1 MANPRID
8 RVDCLSLATQDMQLR
23 LRISLLEQELEVN
36 KTFLL
41 EAERRAAAA
50 LQAQSK
56 AERDLEQVIEMSIEA
71 SRATE
76 DAIHAQMEAEQ
87 RAELAVMEAER
98 AKQAQSAAEK
108 TAEIALIE
116 AEVVQ
121 KQSMK
126 RTGLSSS
133 ETCSLG
139 PAEALEQSLPSSEGD
154 TDTFSLPVNLSQEGR
169 ASQVINEQVLA
180 SMCESAA
187 RKEYDTTFKHI
198 ISGSTLATCG
208 AGLKVVAISC
218 GFGNDFIEIHN
229 LPLDMEADNIAS
241 LLSSMDTPSIVT
253 DTWQC
258 GNGTISAMILIKAGK
273 KQTVVNQIHG
283 RTIRGHVLRANV
295 VGAKWIT
302 QLRAPYYELQFAWE
316 PHANDTSPSVE
327 LKKLLKSS
335 PGLISFQF
343 TACSPTGMFTAAT
356 ARFDSWSSANSAHAQ
371 LGGMGIEQGFLSLK
385 CDLRPNQPTRHILRI
400 PLNQHYIFENE
411 DAVKKQG
418 MSMTSEEQG
427 MIVQTD
433 YLGSDW
439 FDGWLW
445 SSDPTTKELMEQIL
459 SQKEMRIHRI
469 TQDWLSRTLTFHAES
484 QQAVD
489 AASTAIRVAV
499 ARSKLVAYQTR
510 ISRRLV
516 RSLQESD
523 VLDSL
528 RTEPGPGAVSLD
540 VVCSHFVLKY
550 RGGYSI
556 AAMEKIAAKEN
567 PESESAEEMASCPI
581 CLVEVVEPIG
591 LGCGHEYCAACLRRY
606 LITAPERNRFPITC
620 IGNDDMCHRPVAIPI
635 IQTVLSIPEFRH
647 LVDKAASS
655 YVNQHPNELKY
666 CPTPGCTQ
674 IYRSSKDKKAL
685 ICPSCTTSVCSTCNT
700 KGHPGRTCPE
710 QRACIGPNEH
720 ERLDSIWA
728 SRNGAKECPS
738 CHVWIQKTA
747 GCNHMH
753 CRLCKAHICWICLA
767 KYRIAN
773 DVYEH
778 LRAVHGGVNQDL
790 RFARGLQMQVNEV
803 NTIREDVD
811 YCVMM

>member
-1 MANPRID
+1 MTNPGTD
-8 RVDCLSLATQDMQLR
+8 RADYLSPATQDMQLR
-23 LRISLLEQELEVN
+23 LRVSLLERELEM
-36 KTFLL
+36 KTTIFL
-41 EAERRAAAA
+41 EAEQRAAAA
-50 LQAQSK
+50 LQAQRK

-71 SRATE
+71 SRTTE

-116 AEVVQ
+116 AEIVQ
-121 KQSMK
+121 KQSVK
-126 RTGLSSS
+126 RTGS

-139 PAEALEQSLPSSEGD
+139 PAEALEQTLPPSD
-154 TDTFSLPVNLSQEGR
+154 TDTDTSQDGR
-169 ASQVINEQVLA
+169 TSQVINEQVLE

-187 RKEYDTTFKHI
+187 RKERDTTFKHI

-229 LPLDMEADNIAS
+229 LPLDLEVDNIAS
-241 LLSSMDTPSIVT
+241 LLSSTDTPSIVT

-258 GNGTISAMILIKAGK
+258 GNGTISAMILVKAGEK
-273 KQTVVNQIHG
+273 HTAVNQIHG
-283 RTIRGHVLRANV
+283 RTIKGQVFRANV

-302 QLRAPYYELQFAWE
+302 QLRGPFYELQFAWE
-316 PHANDTSPSVE
+316 PHANDSYDTSSSVK
-327 LKKLLKSS
+327 LKKQLKSS

-343 TACSPTGMFTAAT
+343 TACSPTGACTAAT
-356 ARFDSWSSANSAHAQ
+356 AKFDSWSSANSAHAQ

-385 CDLRPNQPTRHILRI
+385 CDLRPNQSTRHILRI
-400 PLNQHYIFENE
+400 PLDQHYIFENE
-411 DAVKKQG
+411 DVVKRQG
-418 MSMTSEEQG
+418 MSTISEEQG
-427 MIVQTD
+427 MIIQTD

-459 SQKEMRIHRI
+459 SQTEMRVHRI
-469 TQDWLSRTLTFHAES
+469 TRDWLSRTLTLHAES

-489 AASTAIRVAV
+489 AASTAIRAAV
-499 ARSKLVAYQTR
+499 ARSKLAAYQTR
-510 ISRRLV
+510 ISRRVV

-528 RTEPGPGAVSLD
+528 HKELEPGAVSLD
-540 VVCSHFVLKY
+540 AVCSHFVLKY
-550 RGGYSI
+550 PGGHSI
-556 AAMEKIAAKEN
+556 AAIEKLAAKDHSET
-567 PESESAEEMASCPI
+567 ESAEEKATCPI

-620 IGNDDMCHRPVAIPI
+620 IGNDDMCRRPVAIPI
-635 IQTVLSIPEFRH
+635 IQTVLSMPEFH
-647 LVDKAASS
+647 DLVNKAASS
-655 YVNQHPNELKY
+655 YINQHPNELKC

-674 IYRSSKDKKAL
+674 IYRGSKDQKAL
-685 ICPSCTTSVCSTCNT
+685 VCPSCSTSVCSTCNT

-710 QRACIGPNEH
+710 QRACIGSNEH

-738 CHVWIQKTA
+738 CRVWIQKTA
-747 GCNHMH
+747 GCNHIH

-767 KYRIAN
+767 KYRTAN
-773 DVYEH
+773 GVYEH
-778 LRAVHGGVNQDL
+778 LSAVHGGFNQDI
-790 RFARGLQMQVNEV
+790 RFARGLEVQPNQVPANLL
-803 NTIREDVD
+803 RD
-811 YCVMM
+811 CVMM